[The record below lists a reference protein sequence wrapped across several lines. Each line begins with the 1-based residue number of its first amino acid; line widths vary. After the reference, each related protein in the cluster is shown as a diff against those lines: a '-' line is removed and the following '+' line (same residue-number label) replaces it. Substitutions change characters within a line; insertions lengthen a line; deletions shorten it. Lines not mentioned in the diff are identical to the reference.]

1 MYVHFKE
8 WIEGRRGRGFQ
19 RMRWLDGIIDSVDL
33 SLSKP
38 RETVKDREAW
48 SAAVCAGSDRAEWMS
63 DSNGFISQA
72 WDIALRLST
81 INYISLPSLIL
92 IQHFLVSFL
101 LFSSSLPLSF
111 CLSSSLPPFLLP
123 HFFVPFFSLS
133 SSLPLLSSLLCSFHS
148 FCFIYN
154 TSNHAC

>member
-19 RMRWLDGIIDSVDL
+19 RMQWLDGIIDSMDL
-33 SLSKP
+33 SLSKL

-48 SAAVCAGSDRAEWMS
+48 SAAVYAGSDRAEWM
-63 DSNGFISQA
+63 NNNNVLISQA
-72 WDIALRLST
+72 WDITLRLST

-101 LFSSSLPLSF
+101 LF
-111 CLSSSLPPFLLP
+111 LSSSF
-123 HFFVPFFSLS
+123 FFSFFLS
-133 SSLPLLSSLLCSFHS
+133 TPFPPPSLPSFLCSFFLS
-148 FCFIYN
+148 FFLPPPSVLSPLFLPFFLLYL
-154 TSNHAC
+154 